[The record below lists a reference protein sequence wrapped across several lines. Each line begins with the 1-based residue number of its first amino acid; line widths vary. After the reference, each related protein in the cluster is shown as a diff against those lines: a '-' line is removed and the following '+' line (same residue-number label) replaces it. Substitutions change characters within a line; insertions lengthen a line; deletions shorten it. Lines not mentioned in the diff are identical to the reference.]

1 MKLVLKS
8 IIVFPF
14 LLISLSACVPSHVWI
29 KQADLTAIETRLT
42 QVEEALHQQT
52 LEQQAQSDK
61 RFKSQQ
67 AAQQEYLEVLRAD
80 LAKLDI
86 GNRIYQSVEPIDL
99 AERESDDNPR
109 QKKQTNDDGYIYV
122 GDKLLVGEIEN
133 VHIIP
138 SDIQMLARIDSG
150 ATTSSLDARNIVRF
164 ERDGKDWVRFDLVNR
179 QNDEIQTIERPLVRN
194 ARIVQSN
201 TEEHDRRPVVLMNL
215 TLGDIT
221 QRVEFTLSDRE
232 HLTYAVLIGRNVM
245 KDIILVDVGKKNI
258 APPKLKVLEPV
269 NGEEN

>member
-1 MKLVLKS
+1 MKPVLKS
-8 IIVFPF
+8 FIVFPF

-29 KQADLTAIETRLT
+29 KQADLISIETRLA

-52 LEQQAQSDK
+52 IQQQAQSDV

-86 GNRIYQSVEPIDL
+86 GNRIYQTVDPIKL
-99 AERESDDNPR
+99 AEQEANNNQR
-109 QKKQTNDDGYIYV
+109 QEKQTKDDGYIYV
-122 GDKLLVGEIEN
+122 GDKLLVGEIET
-133 VHIIP
+133 VHIMP

-150 ATTSSLDARNIVRF
+150 ATTSSLDARHITRF
-164 ERDGKDWVRFDLVNR
+164 ERDGKDWVRFDLVNI
-179 QNDEIQTIERPLVRN
+179 QTNDIKTIERPLERN

-201 TEEHDRRPVVLMNL
+201 TEEQERRPVVLMSL

-221 QRVEFTLSDRE
+221 QMVEFTLSDRQ

-258 APPKLKVLEPV
+258 APPKISTPS
-269 NGEEN
+269 NGEDQ